1 MGYAMAMS
9 ACVGCKRVFM
19 YNPHKVPSIRH
30 NGFREPVC
38 RECIEHAN
46 PIRVKNGLE
55 PFNIDPQAYE
65 PIDEHE
71 LS

>member
-1 MGYAMAMS
+1 
-9 ACVGCKRVFM
+9 M

-55 PFNIDPQAYE
+55 PFKIDPQAYE